1 MADVD
6 LNAGGW
12 KQTFI
17 DLFAGATGGVAQV
30 LIGKSS
36 SIISNF
42 TETQGN
48 EYFALSK

>member
-6 LNAGGW
+6 LSDGGW

-30 LIGKSS
+30 LIGKCG
-36 SIISNF
+36 SIM
-42 TETQGN
+42 
-48 EYFALSK
+48 SKLQHMKIKYRAFS